1 MEIFLLN
8 FCCKSSSLS
17 SQKSPKKL
25 FVGMLIFKYNFCK
38 GYGLK
43 FLGSFFLPISK
54 FTCFFSEIFFE
65 IFFENFF
72 TFQKLVVSI
81 TAYFLNKTNNFF
93 SITFILLVCNQI
105 FKKNANF
112 FFCLLIL
119 VWFSTNFACWIV
131 DQNFH
136 NWKNTW
142 K

>member
-1 MEIFLLN
+1 MENWKYFLHNL
-8 FCCKSSSLS
+8 CCKSSSLS

-54 FTCFFSEIFFE
+54 FTCFFFRNFFLK
-65 IFFENFF
+65 IFF

-81 TAYFLNKTNNFF
+81 TAYFLNKTNNIF
-93 SITFILLVCNQI
+93 SITFILLASQSNL
-105 FKKNANF
+105 KKKCEF
-112 FFCLLIL
+112 FSLLIL